1 MRLLSGMDV
10 SWSSNSSSNGLSSQN
25 QVTHWR
31 SVQLEASK
39 LLELGCVLPA
49 TNLPH
54 FQMYRWAFVGTE
66 FDVHEEVPI
75 MNGSSDELMT
85 TATLPTTIYVPH
97 IRRIGRLMDM
107 KYAVHSPVSIEKSL
121 GDYNF

>member
-10 SWSSNSSSNGLSSQN
+10 SWNSSNSSNNGLNSQN
-25 QVTHWR
+25 QVLHWR

-39 LLELGCVLPA
+39 LLEIGCVLPA

-66 FDVHEEVPI
+66 FDAHEEVVSI
-75 MNGSSDELMT
+75 LNGEADGDQL
-85 TATLPTTIYVPH
+85 TATLTSNCYVPH
-97 IRRIGRLMDM
+97 VMRIARLMDM
-107 KYAVHSPVSIEKSL
+107 KYAVHSAVGL
-121 GDYNF
+121 L